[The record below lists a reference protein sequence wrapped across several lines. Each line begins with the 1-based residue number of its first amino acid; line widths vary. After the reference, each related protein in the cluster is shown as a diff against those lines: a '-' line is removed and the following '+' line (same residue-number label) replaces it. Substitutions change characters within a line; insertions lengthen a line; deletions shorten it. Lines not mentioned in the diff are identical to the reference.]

1 MSASCTMLPD
11 LSPQTTRAFADV
23 THHAVAG
30 HAAIGQILIS
40 FVEDGKLMVSDDLSE
55 EELDDLGLAGEITVE
70 FLEAHKFYLKHHQVR
85 FRGRRAPPRQR
96 LNRRRTRGASTRATC
111 SRRRRHPVR
120 ASSLLTIETC
130 EISAPSARGYLSA
143 DEATVNMAKRTSET
157 AQMTLS
163 RLFAASF

>member
-1 MSASCTMLPD
+1 MPMPQTGYFCRPQKLPSASARFLSLLMSASCTMLPD

-70 FLEAHKFYLKHHQVR
+70 FLEAHKFYLTHAASGFHQVC
-85 FRGRRAPPRQR
+85 
-96 LNRRRTRGASTRATC
+96 RRRSCGVHVALLCRARAAGRTAAGC
-111 SRRRRHPVR
+111 SGLFRIGRCIRR
-120 ASSLLTIETC
+120 
-130 EISAPSARGYLSA
+130 
-143 DEATVNMAKRTSET
+143 
-157 AQMTLS
+157 S
-163 RLFAASF
+163 RCGIP

>member
-1 MSASCTMLPD
+1 MLPD

-111 SRRRRHPVR
+111 IGARR
-120 ASSLLTIETC
+120 
-130 EISAPSARGYLSA
+130 
-143 DEATVNMAKRTSET
+143 
-157 AQMTLS
+157 
-163 RLFAASF
+163 

>member
-1 MSASCTMLPD
+1 MLPD

-23 THHAVAG
+23 THQAVAG

-70 FLEAHKFYLKHHQVR
+70 FLEAHKFYLKHHQLR

-143 DEATVNMAKRTSET
+143 DEATVNMAKRRPET